1 MRKTL
6 SELEEEMKI
15 LKSHYQLELDL
26 TARIE
31 KDNDRLF
38 ERNEYLELEIE
49 RKDRQIND
57 LTVQNIKLQEDLH
70 KAGERINELL
80 DELLDSSP
88 WLSDNE

>member
-26 TARIE
+26 TSRIE
-31 KDNDRLF
+31 KDNNCLREENDSLR
-38 ERNEYLELEIE
+38 LEIE

-57 LTVQNIKLQEDLH
+57 QLVQIIKLQEDLH
-70 KAGERINELL
+70 KAEECIKSL
-80 DELLDSSP
+80 DKTVASFISHE
-88 WLSDNE
+88 

>member
-26 TARIE
+26 TSRIE
-31 KDNDRLF
+31 KDNNRLRD
-38 ERNEYLELEIE
+38 ENEFLELEIE

-57 LTVQNIKLQEDLH
+57 QLVQIIKLQEDLH
-70 KAGERINELL
+70 KAEERIKSL
-80 DELLDSSP
+80 DKTVVSFISHE
-88 WLSDNE
+88 

>member
-26 TARIE
+26 TSRIE
-31 KDNDRLF
+31 KDNNRLI

-57 LTVQNIKLQEDLH
+57 QLVQIIKLQEDLH
-70 KAGERINELL
+70 KAEERIKSL
-80 DELLDSSP
+80 DKTVVSFISHE
-88 WLSDNE
+88 

>member
-15 LKSHYQLELDL
+15 LKSNYQLELDL
-26 TARIE
+26 TSRIE
-31 KDNDRLF
+31 KDNKRLWDQ
-38 ERNEYLELEIE
+38 NNLLQLEME

-70 KAGERINELL
+70 KAEERIKQL
-80 DELLDSSP
+80 DKTMVSFISHE
-88 WLSDNE
+88 

>member
-57 LTVQNIKLQEDLH
+57 LTVQIKKLQEDLH
-70 KAGERINELL
+70 EAEERI
-80 DELLDSSP
+80 DELLDMPPKRP
-88 WLSDNE
+88 WFLDNE

>member
-26 TARIE
+26 TARIA

-70 KAGERINELL
+70 KAEERIKSL
-80 DELLDSSP
+80 DKTMLPFISHE
-88 WLSDNE
+88 

>member
-26 TARIE
+26 TERIE

-38 ERNEYLELEIE
+38 AENEYLGLEIE

-57 LTVQNIKLQEDLH
+57 QLVQIIKLQEDLRI
-70 KAGERINELL
+70 AEERIKQL
-80 DELLDSSP
+80 DKTVASFISHE
-88 WLSDNE
+88 

>member
-26 TARIE
+26 TSRIE
-31 KDNDRLF
+31 KDNNRLRD
-38 ERNEYLELEIE
+38 ENDSLRLEIE

-57 LTVQNIKLQEDLH
+57 QLVQIIKLQEDLRI
-70 KAGERINELL
+70 AEERIKSL
-80 DELLDSSP
+80 DKTVASFISHE
-88 WLSDNE
+88 

>member
-26 TARIE
+26 TSRIE
-31 KDNDRLF
+31 KDNNRLRDENKF
-38 ERNEYLELEIE
+38 LELEIE

-57 LTVQNIKLQEDLH
+57 QLVQIIKLQEDLH

>member
-31 KDNDRLF
+31 KDNDRLRD
-38 ERNEYLELEIE
+38 ENEFLELEIE

-57 LTVQNIKLQEDLH
+57 QLVQIIKLQEDLRI
-70 KAGERINELL
+70 AEERIKSL
-80 DELLDSSP
+80 DKTVVSFISHE
-88 WLSDNE
+88 

>member
-15 LKSHYQLELDL
+15 LKSNYQLELDL
-26 TARIE
+26 TSRIE
-31 KDNDRLF
+31 KDNNRLWDK
-38 ERNEYLELEIE
+38 NNLLQLEME

-70 KAGERINELL
+70 KAEERIKQL
-80 DELLDSSP
+80 DKTMVSFISHE
-88 WLSDNE
+88 

>member
-15 LKSHYQLELDL
+15 LKSNYQLELDL
-26 TARIE
+26 TSRIE
-31 KDNDRLF
+31 KDNNRLWDQ
-38 ERNEYLELEIE
+38 NNLLQLEME

-70 KAGERINELL
+70 KAEERIKQL
-80 DELLDSSP
+80 DKTMVSFISHE
-88 WLSDNE
+88 